1 MPPHEHISNDVQ
13 AHLLE
18 REPGGASIDRR
29 DVMIMTLLF
38 VGYLL
43 VALYN
48 LGSFNVPHTVWKPL
62 QDGEM
67 FDLDLGREVDL
78 GRIYYYCG
86 INESRY
92 DNAKFFVLYE
102 KEGQFHFL
110 TEIEKN
116 NSEIWKY
123 NEVSARTSRL
133 KIVANPP
140 GGALNEMVV
149 VEKGSQTP
157 FTPIR
162 LESGSFSG
170 PAKLF
175 DEQSTFEYIPSFKS
189 GFYFDEIYHARTA
202 YEQLQRMEQYENT
215 HPPLGKLFIAAG
227 IALFGMNPFGW
238 RIAGTLFGAAMLP
251 VMYLFG
257 KKMFGGRFFAFCA
270 AYLILM
276 DFMHFTLSR
285 IAVIDVYG
293 TFFIILMFYFM
304 YDFYMKGSETVD
316 PAKSLLPLFL
326 CGLCFGLGAAC
337 KWISLY
343 AGVGLAFLISLQI
356 NRHYRETLHS
366 IKKLDY
372 LRLYL
377 LPVISFCLLF
387 FMVIPSALYLLS
399 YIPFVLIKGQNYG
412 LIDIL
417 KNQRDMFDYHSQ
429 LKATHPFSSPWWS
442 WPLNLRPIWLYTGS
456 DLPAGQVS
464 SIASFGNPAIWWAGI
479 PAVLAAAGIAA
490 VRRDRGMIV
499 IFTGLACQYLPWAL
513 VPRVAFIYHFFSVVP
528 FMVLSQV
535 YVIKAAMERWP
546 WARYATYAYLCL
558 AGVLFIVFYPLLSGL
573 QLPETYIERLRWLES
588 WTF

>member
-1 MPPHEHISNDVQ
+1 MPTHENTSNDVQ
-13 AHLLE
+13 ANLLE

-67 FDLDLGREVDL
+67 FDINLGREVDID
-78 GRIYYYCG
+78 RIYYYCG

-102 KEGQFHFL
+102 KKGQFYLL
-110 TEIEKN
+110 TDIEKN

-123 NEVSARTSRL
+123 NEVSVRTSRF

-157 FTPIR
+157 FTPIK
-162 LESGSFSG
+162 LENGGSSG
-170 PAKLF
+170 PEKLF
-175 DEQSTFEYIPSFKS
+175 DEQSTFEYVPSFKS

-215 HPPLGKLFIAAG
+215 HPPLGKLFIAGG

-257 KKMFGGRFFAFCA
+257 KKMFRGRFFAFCA
-270 AYLILM
+270 AYLIMM

-304 YDFYMKGSETVD
+304 YDFYVKSSGSVD
-316 PAKSLLPLFL
+316 PAKTLLPLFL

-343 AGVGLAFLISLQI
+343 AGAGLAFLVFLQI
-356 NRHYRETLHS
+356 YRHYRETLHS
-366 IKKLDY
+366 IKKLVY

-377 LPVISFCLLF
+377 LPVVSFCLLF
-387 FMVIPSALYLLS
+387 FLVIPSALYLLS

-412 LIDIL
+412 LLDIL

-442 WPLNLRPIWLYTGS
+442 WPLNLRPIWLYTGV

-479 PAVLAAAGIAA
+479 PAVLAAAVIAA
-490 VRRDRGMIV
+490 VRRDRGMTV

-535 YVIKAAMERWP
+535 YVIKAAMEKWP
-546 WARYATYAYLCL
+546 RARYATYAYLCL
-558 AGVLFIVFYPLLSGL
+558 TGVLFIVFYPVLSGL
-573 QLPETYIERLRWLES
+573 QLPETYIDRLRWLES
-588 WTF
+588 WDF